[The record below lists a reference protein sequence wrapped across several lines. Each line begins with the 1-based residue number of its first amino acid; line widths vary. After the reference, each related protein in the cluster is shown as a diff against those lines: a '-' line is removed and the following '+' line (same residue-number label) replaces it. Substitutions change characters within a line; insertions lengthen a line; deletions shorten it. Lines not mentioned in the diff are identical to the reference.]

1 MPTSGTAAIKSA
13 VSELEMRVSAEPRS
27 THGSAISIAANAS
40 TGRQCGRRTRSSRRA
55 AAIGSRSSAAMPVRA
70 STSIDGLT
78 SSTATLISRYGT
90 PQMTHIAANRIQPRA
105 VIEPRIPQR

>member
-1 MPTSGTAAIKSA
+1 
-13 VSELEMRVSAEPRS
+13 
-27 THGSAISIAANAS
+27 
-40 TGRQCGRRTRSSRRA
+40 
-55 AAIGSRSSAAMPVRA
+55 MPVRA